1 MLSTAVPPGGVE
13 LLYELVYRIG
23 ISVLLDQFIPELEQP
38 VERQLPLG
46 RGQD

>member
-13 LLYELVYRIG
+13 LLQELVYRVG
-23 ISVLLDQFIPELEQP
+23 ISVLLDQLIAEIEQAK
-38 VERQLPLG
+38 ERQLPLG

>member
-1 MLSTAVPPGGVE
+1 MLSTAAPPGGVE
-13 LLYELVYRIG
+13 LLQELVYRVG
-23 ISVLLDQFIPELEQP
+23 ISVLLDQFVPELEQP